1 MTHVKHINSI
11 KHSGFIFIWLF
22 CSNVVAACYL
32 FEPHKSNLTP
42 ETSGQL
48 ITLQWPGHSRDIY
61 RLQIIANVPE
71 GGVFW
76 SLDTQLQENQFVYKL
91 PSNLAAIK
99 VQISSGCSDA
109 ELNSVQSLKPIIFVN
124 EKQTCSLATVD
135 WFQDGFSIKFKPRN
149 NILNYS
155 FNLYEVNTTN
165 VDLVKSDLIHKL
177 DIRPPYSS
185 MQDDKVVIDV
195 KERFNLNQSDTGHK
209 YIVSVLPR
217 CAAGE
222 GLPLAFRLN

>member
-1 MTHVKHINSI
+1 MLSYNNSI

-22 CSNVVAACYL
+22 CSNVVAACNL
-32 FEPHKSNLTP
+32 FEPRKSNLAP
-42 ETSGQL
+42 DTSGQL

-61 RLQIIANVPE
+61 RLQIIANIPE

-76 SLDTQLQENQFVYKL
+76 SLDTQLQENQFAYKL

-124 EKQTCSLATVD
+124 EKQSCSLATED
-135 WFQDGFSIKFKPRN
+135 WLQDGWSIKFKPRN

-165 VDLVKSDLIHKL
+165 ADPVKGNLIHKL
-177 DIRPPYSS
+177 DVKQPYLSL
-185 MQDDKVVIDV
+185 QDEKIVINM
-195 KERFNLNQSDTGHK
+195 KEKLNSKPSEIGRK
-209 YIVSVLPR
+209 YLVSVLPR
-217 CAAGE
+217 CAAGL
-222 GLPLAFRLN
+222 GLPMAFLLN